1 MKRRAQEIIHKQ
13 LEGLTLEEKLK
24 YWQERDE
31 AYRRSQEAL
40 TTSLTIIPPLRGL
53 MRTFL
58 AVYYNHPSLRD
69 WH

>member
-31 AYRRSQEAL
+31 ALRKRIEEAKKRL
-40 TTSLTIIPPLRGL
+40 QP
-53 MRTFL
+53 
-58 AVYYNHPSLRD
+58 A
-69 WH
+69 